1 MKRKVF
7 VHLILNFTSIGTL
20 FYKNEV
26 KNTSNLHW
34 NILHICTY
42 KATSDYAAKYRN
54 LHQATNFGTYI
65 SIEITHLRKVTRCDS
80 FLFTQVNYT
89 FTFTISYVWYTS
101 YNLKEY
107 KNAKICTNTQFSTI
121 FTTFLLIYVVF
132 AWKERFLFI

>member
-20 FYKNEV
+20 FYQNEV

-42 KATSDYAAKYRN
+42 KATSDYAANYRN

-65 SIEITHLRKVTRCDS
+65 SIEITHLRKVTWWFHS
-80 FLFTQVNYT
+80 FYT
-89 FTFTISYVWYTS
+89 GQLYIHLYYFICLVHK
-101 YNLKEY
+101 LQLKKEY

-121 FTTFLLIYVVF
+121 YTTFLLIYVVF